1 MKEVSNMTQ
10 EELYELA
17 KTLKDKEV
25 AYLICAHMEHIN
37 KSTFGF
43 EVRANGGIFFGEIT
57 FNKTELNDDY
67 TTWDEA

>member
-1 MKEVSNMTQ
+1 MTQ

-17 KTLKDKEV
+17 KVLNDKDV

-43 EVRANGGIFFGEIT
+43 ELRANGGIFLGEIN
-57 FNKTELNDDY
+57 FNKTELQDQ
-67 TTWDEA
+67 A